1 MAADLPPYPDVEDLL
16 IARLADLGPTGSV
29 YPANLHELLFAGV
42 DGQEHFIRIRRVGGE
57 DDLRTDRPRVDIEIA
72 AATRAI
78 AWRVA
83 RAVQQRMISGPARVP
98 GVGVMDRARTEVGLR
113 AVLHEN
119 PAIRC
124 VLATYRASLRRSA

>member
-1 MAADLPPYPDVEDLL
+1 MAADLAPYPDVEDLL
-16 IARLADLGPTGSV
+16 IAALADLGSTGSV
-29 YPANLHELLFAGV
+29 YPDDLHERLFSGI

-72 AATRAI
+72 AASRAL

-83 RAVQQRMISGPARVP
+83 RTVQQRMISGPARVP
-98 GVGVMDRARTEVGLR
+98 GIGVMDRARTEIGLR

-119 PAIRC
+119 PNIRC